1 MDTSN
6 RRVAGVL
13 RGLRYALTC
22 ILAEDKIPTYRPGG
36 ILWHVVAFKFDT
48 YTRIHMAVAMGRDP
62 WAPAA

>member
-36 ILWHVVAFKFDT
+36 ILWHVVAYKFDK
-48 YTRIHMAVAMGRDP
+48 YTRANMDAAMGRR
-62 WAPAA
+62 